1 MPNYTHPDEL
11 LRKQAKSINDEELGI
26 VQDVEDD
33 YVLAQG
39 KFRFYI
45 LMYLIEKY
53 DGNSLW
59 FRINEDE
66 AISKFMI
73 ARYSDN

>member
-1 MPNYTHPDEL
+1 MPNYTHPDES

-45 LMYLIEKY
+45 PMYLIEKY

-66 AISKFMI
+66 AISKFMT

>member
-1 MPNYTHPDEL
+1 MPIGTHPYEL
-11 LRKQAKSINDEELGI
+11 LRKQVKSINDVVLGT
-26 VQDVEDD
+26 VWDVDDD
-33 YVLAQG
+33 YLLTQG

-45 LMYLIEKY
+45 PVYLIDKY

-66 AISKFMI
+66 AKSKFMI
-73 ARYSDN
+73 ARYNDN